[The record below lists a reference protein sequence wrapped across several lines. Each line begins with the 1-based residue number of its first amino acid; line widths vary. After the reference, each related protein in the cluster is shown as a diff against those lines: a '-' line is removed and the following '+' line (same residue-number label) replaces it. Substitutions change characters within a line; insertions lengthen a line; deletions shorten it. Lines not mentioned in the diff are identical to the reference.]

1 MKNNTLTTD
10 ELNKIPKEIIISMYI
25 QQGTSLQ
32 LLQEQ
37 NQTILSQNE
46 RLIKEVEKLRE
57 NVAVL
62 AQNRFGRKTEQ
73 SSQIPGQYSMDLD
86 SGLILNEAEAILET
100 EGMEEEPAF
109 EKVVVRKKRK
119 GKRAADLKDIE
130 VVIDEHLL
138 SDDELSE
145 IFPDGYRRL
154 PDEIYKDLEY
164 IPAKFL
170 VHEHHIGVY
179 VSRDSKTVVKAD
191 RPERLLK
198 NSILTPALAAGIFN
212 AKYVNAIPLNRLSEE
227 FTRNDVVISR
237 QVMAGWMIRLAE
249 DYFSFIYEE
258 MHRNLLTSKL
268 IHCDETPF
276 KLIND
281 GRAPNSKNYMWVYH
295 SAPDYGTPPIFMYE
309 YQPTRK
315 AENPRNF
322 LKGYQ
327 GILVTDGYQ
336 VYHTLAAENPE
347 NLRVAGCWAHA
358 KRRYAEL
365 LKSIGAKS
373 RNGLIAE
380 EGNRR
385 IAAIYHTD
393 HMCKNASARERLDH
407 RNQNVKPLVDAY
419 FAWVKSLLDSG
430 TIDKGSKTYQALN
443 YSQNQEPYLREFL
456 NDPIIPMDNNDA
468 ERSIKKFCVGKHNW
482 HVIDS
487 KNGAKASAI
496 LYSVAETAKANDL
509 KPYEYFKYV
518 LEQMLLHMED
528 SPKEFIQ
535 DLVPWSDK
543 VPDNCRKLKK

>member
-1 MKNNTLTTD
+1 
-10 ELNKIPKEIIISMYI
+10 MYI

-62 AQNRFGRKTEQ
+62 TQNRFGRKTEQ

-130 VVIDEHLL
+130 VVIDERLL

-468 ERSIKKFCVGKHNW
+468 ERSIKKFCVGKHSW

-543 VPDNCRKLKK
+543 VSDNCRKLKK